1 MTKAPNYKQ
10 AIAILYLNYLIH
22 GMGVLMLSQNMGALM
37 TQWQTGSDGV
47 FFVASALGIGR
58 LLILP
63 VSGVLSDKLGR
74 KPVIITGMLVYI
86 GFFLGI
92 LVSPTIQIAF
102 AVALL
107 AGAANSILDSGTY
120 PALMEAYPAAAG
132 SAGIL
137 VKAFISIGQF
147 LLPFLVNLIAKQ
159 QAYYGLTFLLSA
171 GILFVSLL
179 FLIKAPFPT
188 SQITQK
194 QQSSDEKIIPFV
206 KKAHLLLDGLPLIL
220 IGFTSTATFLLVS
233 NGIGQYAQSVL
244 HLSEATGRQLVSYY
258 SVTSLLGAVLTSIFV
273 KKWVKGTVLLIIY
286 PFISCLSLC
295 SLYFF
300 PSQQMVTIVTALVGF
315 FAAGGV
321 LQLAITT
328 MSELFPQGKGRATA
342 MVGIASS
349 FASFAAPAI
358 LAIISKSDVSLM
370 ILIDAGIALL
380 GCLCA
385 IIVYLRY
392 HKLLGHVK

>member
-1 MTKAPNYKQ
+1 MTEAPSYKKAVL
-10 AIAILYLNYLIH
+10 ILYLNYLIH

-37 TQWQTGSDGV
+37 SQWGTESDGV

-63 VSGVLSDKLGR
+63 VSGVLSDKIGR
-74 KPVIITGMLVYI
+74 KPVIITGMIVYI
-86 GFFLGI
+86 AFFLGI
-92 LVSPTIQIAF
+92 LISPNIQVAF
-102 AVALL
+102 VFALL
-107 AGAANSILDSGTY
+107 AGVANSILDSGTY
-120 PALMEAYPAAAG
+120 PALMEAYPASAG

-159 QAYYGLTFLLSA
+159 QAYYGIAFLLSA
-171 GILFVSLL
+171 GILLVSVLVLL
-179 FLIKAPFPT
+179 KAPFPKIQNMQPD
-188 SQITQK
+188 SLK
-194 QQSSDEKIIPFV
+194 NEKIVPTA
-206 KKAHLLLDGLPLIL
+206 KKAHLLLDGLPLIF

-244 HLSEATGRQLVSYY
+244 QMSEAAGRQLVSYY
-258 SVTSLLGAVLTSIFV
+258 SVTSLLGAVITSILV
-273 KKWVKGTVLLIIY
+273 KKWLKGTVLLMVY
-286 PFISCLSLC
+286 PFISCLSLL

-300 PSQQMVTIVTALVGF
+300 PSQQMVMLVVSLVGF

-358 LAIISKSDVSLM
+358 LAIVSKSDFSLM
-370 ILIDAGIALL
+370 ILIDSGIALL

-392 HKLLGHVK
+392 HKLVERV